1 MNENNTKLLEKL
13 RRGIDRNLP
22 TILTGVG
29 VISGIATIGFA
40 VYAGWKIHETV
51 EDESKDTKQKAKNIA
66 KVSIPVAAGAA
77 VATTC
82 TIAANKQNL
91 ARLAAA
97 SSVIAVSK
105 IDKEETK
112 KKIEDMTGIKF
123 TKDEDKKDQKTE
135 VIATPPNV
143 SNLKVR
149 MKDGMTGLRF
159 EASMNDFWKA
169 VALFNAEMGEDT
181 SNMLSFYEKIIGDE
195 RGIDYMPVY
204 ENMKFGGYE
213 NNPPTFQPRFTH
225 CEIDGDM
232 QPVYVFVYDYS
243 DVKYVE

>member
-1 MNENNTKLLEKL
+1 MNEKNTRLFEKL
-13 RRGIDRNLP
+13 RGRIDENLP

-29 VISGIATIGFA
+29 VISGLVTIGFA

-51 EDESKDTKQKAKNIA
+51 EDESKDTKQKAKSIV

-82 TIAANKQNL
+82 TIAANKQSL
-91 ARLAAA
+91 ARIAAA

-112 KKIEDMTGIKF
+112 KKIEDITGVKIGN
-123 TKDEDKKDQKTE
+123 DDKREQKSET
-135 VIATPPNV
+135 VATPPNV

-169 VALFNAEMGEDT
+169 VASFNAEIGEDE
-181 SNMLSFYEKIIGDE
+181 SNMLEFYEKIIGDKY
-195 RGIDYMPVY
+195 GIDYMPIY
-204 ENMKFGGYE
+204 ENMKFGGYGY
-213 NNPPTFQPRFTH
+213 NPPTFQPRFTR